1 MSALNVTLVWIAV
14 CAVVLSFI
22 RGANSEDRQ

>member
-1 MSALNVTLVWIAV
+1 MTAFNLVLAWIAV

-22 RGANSEDRQ
+22 RGAYLEDRK

>member
-1 MSALNVTLVWIAV
+1 MSAFNLVLAWVAV
-14 CAVVLSFI
+14 CAVVLSLI

>member
-1 MSALNVTLVWIAV
+1 MSAFNAVLVWVAV

-22 RGANSEDRQ
+22 RGANSEDRK